1 MVLHMNWEYVSGKKQ
16 KGKKKRK
23 KDISVIQLSDRVY
36 NVTLVA

>member
-16 KGKKKRK
+16 KGKKKK